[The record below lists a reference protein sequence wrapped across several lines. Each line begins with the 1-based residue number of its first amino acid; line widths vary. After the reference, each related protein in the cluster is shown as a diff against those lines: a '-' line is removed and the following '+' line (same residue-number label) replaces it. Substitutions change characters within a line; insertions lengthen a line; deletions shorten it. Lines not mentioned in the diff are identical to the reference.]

1 MGVNRKVTQRPYGYL
16 ALDLHPAGD
25 NSRHM
30 FSHLFTHERC
40 IRLYRR
46 KVKIETN
53 ITLVRNH
60 FMYVRS

>member
-16 ALDLHPAGD
+16 ALDLYPAGD

-46 KVKIETN
+46 KVKI
-53 ITLVRNH
+53 
-60 FMYVRS
+60 